1 MSDEEGKTIT
11 IIVHLPQ
18 TVTKV
23 SRLMETMADLW
34 PDVVIDISGPWT
46 IDVPAE

>member
-1 MSDEEGKTIT
+1 MDDTTTIT

-23 SRLMETMADLW
+23 SRLMEALAVLW
-34 PDVVIDISGPWT
+34 PDVVIDTSGPWT